1 MFILNLRENLS
12 ESLSKVIGA
21 PANQIAS
28 ILTMLCIFPFCV
40 LNYFIHGKYPRLI
53 YSLVLGF
60 CFQFSIYKLNCIH
73 IFISAILTFL
83 FMHFYGRKLSA
94 FYVFIFS
101 LVYLS
106 FLHIYRIFFDYGEWR
121 ADDPTIIYM
130 MSICKFSSLAFSYED
145 GGKDEN

>member
-1 MFILNLRENLS
+1 MFILQYRDNLGK
-12 ESLSKVIGA
+12 SLSKVIGA
-21 PANQIAS
+21 PPDQLSLI
-28 ILTMLCIFPFCV
+28 ITMLSVIPFCFI
-40 LNYFIHGKYPRLI
+40 NYLIHGKNVRLI

-106 FLHIYRIFFDYGEWR
+106 FLHIYRIFFV
-121 ADDPTIIYM
+121 
-130 MSICKFSSLAFSYED
+130 
-145 GGKDEN
+145 